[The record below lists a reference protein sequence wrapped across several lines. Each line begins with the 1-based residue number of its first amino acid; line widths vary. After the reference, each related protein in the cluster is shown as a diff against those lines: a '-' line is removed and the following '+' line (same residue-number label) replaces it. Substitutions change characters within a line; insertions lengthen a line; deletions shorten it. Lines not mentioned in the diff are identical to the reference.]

1 MTKCVSALVRECGS
15 GSGARI
21 RLGLA
26 AVLLPLLLG
35 GCNMCADE
43 VVQHEPSPFGRG
55 AAVVFVRNCGAT
67 TDYSTQVA
75 LIGHVDAEPRKRNV
89 FFVAD
94 TNNGDAPSGA
104 AGGPRVRV
112 RWIDGNH
119 LEVAHHPRARAFRA
133 EAQHGSVRISYV
145 PLP

>member
-1 MTKCVSALVRECGS
+1 MLGAALV
-15 GSGARI
+15 
-21 RLGLA
+21 
-26 AVLLPLLLG
+26 PLFLG
-35 GCNMCADE
+35 GCGAGCTEE
-43 VVQHEPSPFGRG
+43 VVQHEPSPYGRG
-55 AAVVFVRNCGAT
+55 AAMVFVRECGETAGVV
-67 TDYSTQVA
+67 TQVA

-94 TNNGDAPSGA
+94 TNDGAAPSSP

-119 LEVAHHPRARAFRA
+119 LEVAHHPRAGVIQQ